1 MANGSFGHRGPRAE
15 AFLSRARGPQVPGLV
30 QRRSIDRST
39 NQPAD
44 QDASR
49 LVSFPLV
56 SFYFARGK
64 ATGRY
69 EAISSAR
76 LTKVRRGPA
85 KRLPARFGTPRI
97 RIDEDRCNV
106 SNHSSRQGQEEEPR
120 ILAREERRNEAKWIG
135 PPVGAARR
143 ESACTHSPTHT
154 RVSLEERRECTRDM
168 NLANGDK

>member
-15 AFLSRARGPQVPGLV
+15 AFLSRGVRRCRGSFSAG
-30 QRRSIDRST
+30 RSIDRPTDRPTSR
-39 NQPAD
+39 PRRVS
-44 QDASR
+44 SR

-135 PPVGAARR
+135 PPVGAA
-143 ESACTHSPTHT
+143 
-154 RVSLEERRECTRDM
+154 
-168 NLANGDK
+168 